1 MRMPVFPLNVVLV
14 PGLVLPLHIFEL
26 RYRELVEELLAQPE
40 TSGREF
46 GIIAVRDGRSV
57 EVDGAQALYD
67 VGVVA
72 SLREVEPLDDGRY
85 NIMTSG
91 TQRFRLQ
98 QLDDSHPLLR
108 AEVELLEDLAGP
120 EDVLLATRVRREFD
134 RYRTLL
140 GARLLITPAGPG
152 EDLPVDPGALA
163 YLVTAAMVLPTDER
177 QQLLAAPSVLE
188 RLVLARRILARE
200 CALIE
205 QLASV
210 PTTDLGQFIPSPN

>member
-72 SLREVEPLDDGRY
+72 SLREVEALDDGRY

-98 QLDDSHPLLR
+98 QLDNSHPLLR
-108 AEVELLEDLAGP
+108 AEVELLEDPAGP
-120 EDVLLATRVRREFD
+120 EDELLATTVRREFD

-140 GARLLITPAGPG
+140 GARLLITPAGPV

-188 RLVLARRILARE
+188 RLALARRILARE
-200 CALIE
+200 CALIQ